1 MICKLCNS
9 KNVNIIY
16 NGKIRDGHVGNYT
29 TSDVQMFK
37 CCDCNTIW
45 HEDVIDHSNYYETE
59 KYRSSL
65 EGTTDIK
72 DFYKTQAK
80 KRKNTVIAYYCTLF
94 ENVSRCGQ
102 ILANAAGVCRFL
114 ISG

>member
-45 HEDVIDHSNYYETE
+45 H
-59 KYRSSL
+59 
-65 EGTTDIK
+65 
-72 DFYKTQAK
+72 
-80 KRKNTVIAYYCTLF
+80 
-94 ENVSRCGQ
+94 
-102 ILANAAGVCRFL
+102 
-114 ISG
+114 